1 MLLAVTQS
9 VDNLFHSFIVLCE
22 NEYFLI
28 SNMNPGHLANRHL
41 ANRHLANGHFTNG
54 HLANGHL
61 AIICRGDISP
71 TFKKLYYVSVCFHH
85 KYSCFNKCNTS
96 VSNCILFNSLYECN
110 DHKVMSHSLKL
121 ANTNIAY
128 IESTA
133 VYNQSS
139 FSRLTGFQRML

>member
-1 MLLAVTQS
+1 MEHGRT
-9 VDNLFHSFIVLCE
+9 DLFLT
-22 NEYFLI
+22 
-28 SNMNPGHLANRHL
+28 NPGHLANIHL

-96 VSNCILFNSLYECN
+96 VSNCIVFNSLYECN

-128 IESTA
+128 IASTA